1 MSTVLRISLPLTLWL
16 ASFSAV
22 YGLHG
27 LICSSRWV
35 PLFENWT
42 GRAVLIAAA
51 VLAIAVQAALLFA
64 LRSPRW
70 ATSDRTMQR
79 VSLTLAAAALVA
91 SIWTLLPTAVTSC
104 L

>member
-1 MSTVLRISLPLTLWL
+1 MSTILRISLPLTLWL

-27 LICSSRWV
+27 LVCSSRWT
-35 PLFENWT
+35 PLFEDGT
-42 GRAVLIAAA
+42 GRALLVAAA

-64 LRSPRW
+64 LQSPRW
-70 ATSDRTMQR
+70 GTSDRTMRR